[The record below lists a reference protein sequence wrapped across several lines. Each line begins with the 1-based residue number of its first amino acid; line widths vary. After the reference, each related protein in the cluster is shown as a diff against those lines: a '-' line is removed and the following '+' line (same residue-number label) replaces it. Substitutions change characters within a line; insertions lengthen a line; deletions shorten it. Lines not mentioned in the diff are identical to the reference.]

1 MEHWVSI
8 DGFGNLFME
17 QELAR
22 LDIPFIFVC
31 LDDNHMRYLALCY
44 NDRDYKY
51 VLAKCDSYSLIQI
64 LEGILSIDTFIQK
77 SDKIFL
83 LNLIDWDKATIQ
95 EMLYTDLSDKILP
108 EKNTFF
114 TINSKSIDEYIE
126 RLKIERTIE
135 RIPYKV
141 DVNLCVDISAKNIKN
156 KQKSIENIPIQL
168 VKNIIPRDNILD
180 ILDLPQ
186 VDKIDNVSKNIYKV
200 DKGVT
205 NEQHK
210 KDCFASAA

>member
-31 LDDNHMRYLALCY
+31 LDDNNVRYLALCY

-51 VLAKCDSYSLIQI
+51 VLAKCDSYFLIQI
-64 LEGILSIDTFIQK
+64 LERTLSIDAFIQR

-83 LNLIDWDKATIQ
+83 LDLIDWDKANIQ
-95 EMLYTDLSDKILP
+95 KMSYMDLSNEVLL

-114 TINSKSIDEYIE
+114 TIENKSIDEYIE
-126 RLKIERTIE
+126 KLKSETTTKK
-135 RIPYKV
+135 IPYKS
-141 DVNLCVDISAKNIKN
+141 DNNLCIASQTIRN
-156 KQKSIENIPIQL
+156 KEEFVENISIQKI
-168 VKNIIPRDNILD
+168 KNIIPDGNILD
-180 ILDLPQ
+180 ILYLPR
-186 VDKIDNVSKNIYKV
+186 VDKLDNVFKNTYKV
-200 DKGVT
+200 DKGVA
-205 NEQHK
+205 NGHGK
-210 KDCFASAA
+210 KGCFASAA